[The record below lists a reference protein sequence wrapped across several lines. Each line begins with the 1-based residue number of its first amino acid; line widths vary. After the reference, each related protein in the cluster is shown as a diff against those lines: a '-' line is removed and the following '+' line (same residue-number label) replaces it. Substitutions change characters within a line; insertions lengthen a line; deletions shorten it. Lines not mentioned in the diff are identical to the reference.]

1 MEKETTTKKLG
12 RKKILPEGARITSF
26 SLTEDE
32 RLAVKKFVGEMRREK
47 RAKELAN
54 KHVVK
59 IEDFTFK
66 LLIKVSE
73 EISYALI
80 SIYDNRSCFSKVE
93 RHVKDAAII
102 GFKDAVSK
110 WENAHPRKYDEDG
123 RQIIE

>member
-1 MEKETTTKKLG
+1 MEKDTTTKKLG

-59 IEDFTFK
+59 IEDVGFK
-66 LLIKVSE
+66 LLIKVAE
-73 EISYALI
+73 EIAYALI
-80 SIYDNRSCFSKVE
+80 SVYNDRNCFAKVE
-93 RHVKDAAII
+93 RYVKDAAII
-102 GFKDAVSK
+102 GFKDAVGK
-110 WENAHPRKYDEDG
+110 WENEHPRKYDEYG

>member
-1 MEKETTTKKLG
+1 METKTTTKKLG

-59 IEDFTFK
+59 IEDVGFK
-66 LLIKVSE
+66 LFIKVAE
-73 EISYALI
+73 EIAYALI
-80 SIYDNRSCFSKVE
+80 SVYNDRNCFAKVE
-93 RHVKDAAII
+93 RYVKDAAII
-102 GFKDAVSK
+102 GFKDAVGK
-110 WENAHPRKYDEDG
+110 WENEHPRKYDEYG

>member
-1 MEKETTTKKLG
+1 MENETTTKKLG

-59 IEDFTFK
+59 IEDVGFK
-66 LLIKVSE
+66 LLIKVAE
-73 EISYALI
+73 EIAYALI
-80 SIYDNRSCFSKVE
+80 SIHNDRSCFAKVE
-93 RHVKDAAII
+93 RYIKDAAVI
-102 GFKDAVSK
+102 GFKDAVGK
-110 WENAHPRKYDEDG
+110 WENEHPRKYDEDS